1 MGNIPSPGTRAW
13 RGQESR
19 RWEGGAQNPKEGV
32 APSSQ
37 TCFLDRRRRAGKVA
51 WATRRA
57 GPWHKLDEGPF
68 RQECRGNKHRTK
80 GPDRRGR
87 LRLPGMSP
95 ERLAPSRKAPSRSKG
110 HTSPRCLGVRS
121 GSPGRA
127 GRVRRQQHD
136 LCGSHLARE
145 KAERE
150 AGGWAAGT
158 RGLGCRHAEAAQRY
172 PLPAARPAGGT
183 GPSLALGHQTHST
196 GDASSEPTQGGGGR
210 QNWEPSG
217 PGKGQLGRSPE
228 AGRAQAGP

>member
-19 RWEGGAQNPKEGV
+19 RWKGGAQNPKEGV

-95 ERLAPSRKAPSRSKG
+95 ERLAPSRKAPSRSKC

-145 KAERE
+145 KTERE

-158 RGLGCRHAEAAQRY
+158 RKQHRGTPFPLPGPPVELGPAWPLAIKHIPQGTPPRSPHREGEGGRTGNPRGLG
-172 PLPAARPAGGT
+172 
-183 GPSLALGHQTHST
+183 
-196 GDASSEPTQGGGGR
+196 
-210 QNWEPSG
+210 
-217 PGKGQLGRSPE
+217 KGS
-228 AGRAQAGP
+228 